1 MIKRSNTLCIKYI
14 VATTVIYAS
23 HYLLQP
29 HDLKNMENEARP
41 ATPAS
46 IYISEEQA
54 SSSAERASNGEDYK
68 RGATG
73 NQIDSL
79 NITTYNT

>member
-46 IYISEEQA
+46 IYISEE
-54 SSSAERASNGEDYK
+54 
-68 RGATG
+68 
-73 NQIDSL
+73 
-79 NITTYNT
+79 